1 MRKQYFRKGYLG
13 QCNNIKNETSVLLS
27 YTSELLYE
35 EKTYFEN
42 TAHLL
47 LLLLLLDAE
56 VWVSVEAFNDEDVLE
71 DELQQTQEGVGQ
83 IQFPQRAIGAYAQSC
98 HHGEVGQ
105 SELAQGRRHQEDH
118 IQPTRGIR
126 PHFACPTL

>member
-1 MRKQYFRKGYLG
+1 MLPYKEKKKEYL
-13 QCNNIKNETSVLLS
+13 
-27 YTSELLYE
+27 
-35 EKTYFEN
+35 EN

-56 VWVSVEAFNDEDVLE
+56 VWVPVEAFDDEDVLE

-83 IQFPQRAIGAYAQSC
+83 IQVPQRAIGAYAQSC

-118 IQPTRGIR
+118 IQPTRGIG
-126 PHFACPTL
+126 PDFTCPPL